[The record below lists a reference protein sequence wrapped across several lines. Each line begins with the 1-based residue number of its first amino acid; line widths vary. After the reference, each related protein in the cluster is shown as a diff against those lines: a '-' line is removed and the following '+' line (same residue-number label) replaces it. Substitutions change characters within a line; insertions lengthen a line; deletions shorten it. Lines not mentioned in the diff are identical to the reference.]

1 MRTRI
6 IGQQFIRLA
15 KVDSTNKYAAD
26 LLAANKAAHGTV
38 VLADEQTAGRGQRG
52 RIWRSAPGLDIATSV
67 LLLPNGLKATDQFL
81 LAKVAA
87 LAVHDVV
94 AEAMRMAIGRPDRVR
109 IKWPNDILIDRRKVA
124 GILIKND
131 VVGGLVMNTVIG
143 VGINVNSSELDAEF
157 NATSLRMETGVEQ
170 DRMALLEQFCIRLEH
185 WWEVSTSRPVDLDDR
200 YRELLWSKG
209 RFAELELDGTPITA
223 RPVDVG
229 PDGRLLVELESGE
242 VAAFG
247 LERLRFAPR

>member
-15 KVDSTNKYAAD
+15 QVDSTNKYAAD
-26 LLAANKAAHGTV
+26 LLSLNKAAHGTV
-38 VLADEQTAGRGQRG
+38 ILADEQTAGRGQRG
-52 RIWRSAPGLDIATSV
+52 RVWRSAPGLDIATSV
-67 LLLPNGLKATDQFL
+67 VLLPDGLKAPDQFL

-94 AEAMRMAIGRPDRVR
+94 AEAMRITVGKPDRVR

-124 GILIKND
+124 GILIKNE

-143 VGINVNSSELDAEF
+143 IGINVNSSELEAEF

-170 DRMALLEQFCIRLEH
+170 DRLGLLEQICVRLEH
-185 WWEVSTSRPVDLDDR
+185 WWELSTSRPAALDDR

-209 RFAELELDGTPITA
+209 RFTELELDGAPITA

-229 PDGRLLVELESGE
+229 PDGRLLVELETGE